1 MIDSSALVAI
11 LLGEP
16 ERDRLLGAIRATG
29 RCALSAAG
37 YVECGIVIDSRG
49 RPGASRRFDLLL
61 ESEGIEVAP
70 LTATQAAIAR
80 QAHVEYG
87 RGSGHAA
94 RLNLGDCFAYALA
107 TDLGEALL
115 FTGDDFGHTDVVR
128 AGY

>member
-16 ERDRLLGAIRATG
+16 ERDRMLAVIGTAD

-37 YVECGIVIDSRG
+37 YVECGIVIDSRR
-49 RPGASRRFDLLL
+49 RPGVSRRFDQLL
-61 ESEGIEVAP
+61 ESEGIEIAP
-70 LTATQAAIAR
+70 LTARQATVAR

-94 RLNLGDCFAYALA
+94 KLNLGDCFAYALA

-115 FTGDDFGHTDVVR
+115 FKGDDFGHTDVVT
-128 AGY
+128 AEY